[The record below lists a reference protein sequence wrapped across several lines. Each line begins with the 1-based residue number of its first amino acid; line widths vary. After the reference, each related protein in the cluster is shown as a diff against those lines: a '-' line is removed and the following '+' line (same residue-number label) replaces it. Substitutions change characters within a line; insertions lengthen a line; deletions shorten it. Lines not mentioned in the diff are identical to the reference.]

1 MKTKTSDCLPTS
13 SRVAGVALAFAG
25 VIATQVAIA
34 EMPARGIIEPY
45 EINYLKSIIDH
56 HYSALRIT
64 ELAAG
69 TDLNR
74 DAPISPEEGTSPT
87 PDTAAT
93 QAKSQMD
100 EIKSLARRNNRMQRE
115 EIMMAQGFLRDWYQI
130 EYSPR
135 LDKMSKAQ
143 IALLE
148 NAAAGSEFDRL
159 FLRVLSRH
167 HEMAIENSAPCMVS
181 VDLEHDELQRYC
193 EGIVES
199 QKNDILEMR
208 QLLCEHFSICDYQPL
223 GGIKGR
229 SSGKDD
235 DWQNG
240 GKPGKDRDWQVKR

>member
-1 MKTKTSDCLPTS
+1 MKTKIPVYASTPGRL
-13 SRVAGVALAFAG
+13 AGIAIVVSALA
-25 VIATQVAIA
+25 ATQTAVA
-34 EMPARGIIEPY
+34 EMSARGIIAPY

-74 DAPISPEEGTSPT
+74 DAAISAEEGTSPT
-87 PDTAAT
+87 PNTIAT
-93 QAKSQMD
+93 EAKSQTD
-100 EIKSLARRNNRMQRE
+100 DIKSLARRNNRMQRE
-115 EIMMAQGFLRDWYQI
+115 EIMMAQSFLRDWYQV

-135 LDKMSKAQ
+135 LDKMSQAQ

-159 FLRVLSRH
+159 FLQVFSRH

-181 VDLEHDELQRYC
+181 VDLEHNELQRYC
-193 EGIVES
+193 EGIFES

-208 QLLCEHFSICDYQPL
+208 QLLCDNFAVCDYQPL

-235 DWQNG
+235 DWKRKH
-240 GKPGKDRDWQVKR
+240 KPGSRQ

>member
-1 MKTKTSDCLPTS
+1 MKTTTSDCS
-13 SRVAGVALAFAG
+13 STPGRVVGIALAA
-25 VIATQVAIA
+25 ISLTAAQVAVA
-34 EMPARGIIEPY
+34 ELPARGIIEPY

-93 QAKSQMD
+93 QAKSQTD

-143 IALLE
+143 IASLE
-148 NAAAGSEFDRL
+148 NAAAGAEFDRL

-193 EGIVES
+193 EGIVEA

-208 QLLCEHFSICDYQPL
+208 QLLCENFSICDYQPL

-235 DWQNG
+235 WQNG
-240 GKPGKDRDWQVKR
+240 GKPGKDRGWQVKR